1 MIESATTRPDAAAAR
16 EQPLERLPGSV
27 KAGDVVLVEPVVA
40 LPEAVWRREM
50 CHVTS
55 ERHAG
60 PSSPHVVGR
69 RAARVHRHIPDVQV
83 CLDPVVSKTKAAAH
97 QAVGALEAVMP
108 TFDDPFAELGS

>member
-1 MIESATTRPDAAAAR
+1 MIESATTRSDTAAAR

-40 LPEAVWRREM
+40 LPEAVWRRDM

-60 PSSPHVVGR
+60 LSSPHVVGR
-69 RAARVHRHIPDVQV
+69 RAARVPRGIPDVLV
-83 CLDPVVSKTKAAAH
+83 CLDPVVSKTKEAAH